1 MAATQALKLL
11 EGLGVAVTLHPYDYN
26 PNPNAEA
33 VGLAA
38 AAALG
43 LDPALTLKTLMV
55 EVDGTPACCV
65 IPSDR
70 QLSMK
75 KVASAFGGKS
85 ATMMPPAKAEKLT
98 GFKVGGISPFGQKR
112 QVPTAI
118 EATACTA
125 AWVWIN
131 AGQRGLL
138 LGIAPTDA
146 LASISAKALP
156 LIA

>member
-11 EGLGVAVTLHPYDYN
+11 EGLGVAVTLHPYDYE
-26 PNPNAEA
+26 PNAEA

-43 LDPALTLKTLMV
+43 LDPGLTLKTLMV

-85 ATMMPPAKAEKLT
+85 AAMMPPAKAEKLT

-125 AWVWIN
+125 AKVWIN

-146 LASISAKALP
+146 LASISAKAQP